1 MKVLQYKWAR
11 FFSAV
16 CASREKKSFAP
27 KTIVPGYYER
37 DDCMYKT
44 SLDEKNKTGRTGSM
58 ADIVSDEK
66 AELPDGEINSVTTS
80 NIAGFEVLCDGKQ
93 TYVNGKLLNRMND
106 TYSKF
111 VFANEPYKDTT
122 LSLINSCF
130 ELEGNKRLV
139 DFEFKDRELDPATL
153 GSKGVLLDV
162 CGTCSDGTLVNVE
175 IQISNLKSMNR
186 RTLYYWAL
194 LYGRR
199 LKAGED
205 YKNLDRTVIIS
216 ILSYNL
222 FEEQIWSSYHSCF
235 AVLNTK
241 DLRHKLSEDSEIHFV
256 ELPKWHKGDVA
267 RLNSLE
273 RWLAYLSP
281 ETTDEERRRL
291 AMEDA
296 AIGTAMKA
304 EKTFL
309 SNSGY
314 LTAYERQQM
323 YLRDMRAMK
332 EAARDEGHEEGFA
345 AGRAEG
351 EAMAMRKNISAL
363 RRKGKSASEIAELLD
378 INLAEVEAYI
388 QQDNSKPL

>member
-1 MKVLQYKWAR
+1 
-11 FFSAV
+11 
-16 CASREKKSFAP
+16 
-27 KTIVPGYYER
+27 
-37 DDCMYKT
+37 
-44 SLDEKNKTGRTGSM
+44 
-58 ADIVSDEK
+58 
-66 AELPDGEINSVTTS
+66 
-80 NIAGFEVLCDGKQ
+80 
-93 TYVNGKLLNRMND
+93 
-106 TYSKF
+106 
-111 VFANEPYKDTT
+111 
-122 LSLINSCF
+122 
-130 ELEGNKRLV
+130 
-139 DFEFKDRELDPATL
+139 
-153 GSKGVLLDV
+153 
-162 CGTCSDGTLVNVE
+162 
-175 IQISNLKSMNR
+175 
-186 RTLYYWAL
+186 
-194 LYGRR
+194 
-199 LKAGED
+199 
-205 YKNLDRTVIIS
+205 
-216 ILSYNL
+216 L

-241 DLRHKLSEDSEIHFV
+241 DLRHKLSEDLEIHFV

-281 ETTDEERRRL
+281 ETTDEERRQL

-296 AIGTAMKA
+296 AIDTAMKA

-345 AGRAEG
+345 AGCAEG

-388 QQDNSKPL
+388 QQDKQ

>member
-1 MKVLQYKWAR
+1 MHNINGQG
-11 FFSAV
+11 FS
-16 CASREKKSFAP
+16 
-27 KTIVPGYYER
+27 
-37 DDCMYKT
+37 
-44 SLDEKNKTGRTGSM
+44 
-58 ADIVSDEK
+58 
-66 AELPDGEINSVTTS
+66 LPCVQ
-80 NIAGFEVLCDGKQ
+80 AG
-93 TYVNGKLLNRMND
+93 
-106 TYSKF
+106 
-111 VFANEPYKDTT
+111 
-122 LSLINSCF
+122 
-130 ELEGNKRLV
+130 
-139 DFEFKDRELDPATL
+139 
-153 GSKGVLLDV
+153 
-162 CGTCSDGTLVNVE
+162 
-175 IQISNLKSMNR
+175 
-186 RTLYYWAL
+186 
-194 LYGRR
+194 YGRR

-241 DLRHKLSEDSEIHFV
+241 NLRHKLSEDLEIHFV
-256 ELPKWHKGDVA
+256 ELPKWHKGDVT

-281 ETTDEERRRL
+281 ETTDEERRQL

-332 EAARDEGHEEGFA
+332 EAARDEGHEEGFT

-351 EAMAMRKNISAL
+351 LAEGEAKAMRKNISAL

-388 QQDNSKPL
+388 QQDKQ

>member
-1 MKVLQYKWAR
+1 MQ
-11 FFSAV
+11 
-16 CASREKKSFAP
+16 
-27 KTIVPGYYER
+27 
-37 DDCMYKT
+37 
-44 SLDEKNKTGRTGSM
+44 
-58 ADIVSDEK
+58 
-66 AELPDGEINSVTTS
+66 
-80 NIAGFEVLCDGKQ
+80 AG
-93 TYVNGKLLNRMND
+93 
-106 TYSKF
+106 
-111 VFANEPYKDTT
+111 
-122 LSLINSCF
+122 
-130 ELEGNKRLV
+130 
-139 DFEFKDRELDPATL
+139 
-153 GSKGVLLDV
+153 
-162 CGTCSDGTLVNVE
+162 
-175 IQISNLKSMNR
+175 
-186 RTLYYWAL
+186 
-194 LYGRR
+194 YGRR

-241 DLRHKLSEDSEIHFV
+241 DLRHKLSEDLEIHFV

-296 AIGTAMKA
+296 AIDTAMKA

-388 QQDNSKPL
+388 QQDQQ